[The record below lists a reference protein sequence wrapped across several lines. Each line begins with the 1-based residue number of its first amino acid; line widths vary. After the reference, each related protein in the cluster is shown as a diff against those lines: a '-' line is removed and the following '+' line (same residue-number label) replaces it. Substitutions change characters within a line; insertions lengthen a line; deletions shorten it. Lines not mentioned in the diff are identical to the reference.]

1 MPTEGQTFLV
11 WSLWLYLT
19 QWFFLHPIT
28 GRAWQTWTCWCPWS
42 PWPSWKHWSA
52 WYDWTPGRGWPW
64 GRYYKAKCKNCY
76 DLSIM
81 TWESFKISQAEDYK
95 YDLLVYSVE
104 WMHKNSSFEDYFIDS
119 QQSDTCYQD
128 ITETFMETLIFFA
141 IFRVT
146 LVTMDPLVVPV
157 LLDSR

>member
-1 MPTEGQTFLV
+1 
-11 WSLWLYLT
+11 
-19 QWFFLHPIT
+19 
-28 GRAWQTWTCWCPWS
+28 
-42 PWPSWKHWSA
+42 
-52 WYDWTPGRGWPW
+52 
-64 GRYYKAKCKNCY
+64 
-76 DLSIM
+76 
-81 TWESFKISQAEDYK
+81 
-95 YDLLVYSVE
+95 
-104 WMHKNSSFEDYFIDS
+104 MHKNSSFEDYFIDS